1 MDFRQRLSEILA
13 ESLNKPSVIPPG
25 YVLGSCFLGLGIMG
39 LVSPAQAELAFPVRR
54 NDDEEEEK
62 QDSSNVHPAARGSSI
77 TRVLR
82 AHLYSKA
89 GRDLVFGLSFF
100 ALQYQGNMRAIVAL
114 EGLVTIVGF
123 VDGLAVW
130 VYGAKEARPLAWSYW
145 TWSSSIL
152 AIAGARLYFLPS
164 SQ

>member
-1 MDFRQRLSEILA
+1 MDFKQILS
-13 ESLNKPSVIPPG
+13 ESLNKPSIIPPG

-39 LVSPAQAELAFPVRR
+39 IISPAQAELAFPVRR
-54 NDDEEEEK
+54 DEEKDEEEP
-62 QDSSNVHPAARGSSI
+62 SNVHPAARGLTI

-100 ALQYQGNMRAIVAL
+100 ALQYQGSMRAVVAL

-123 VDGLAVW
+123 VDGFAVW
-130 VYGAKEARPLAWSYW
+130 KYGAEDAKPLAWSYW
-145 TWSSSIL
+145 TWSLSIL

>member
-1 MDFRQRLSEILA
+1 MDFRQNLTEILQ
-13 ESLNKPSVIPPG
+13 ESLSKPSIIPPG

-39 LVSPAQAELAFPVRR
+39 LVSPAQAELAFPVRQ
-54 NDDEEEEK
+54 NEDDGEEE
-62 QDSSNVHPAARGSSI
+62 DSSNVHPAARGSGI

-100 ALQYQGNMRAIVAL
+100 ALQYQGNMRAVVAL

-123 VDGLAVW
+123 VDGFAVW
-130 VYGAKEARPLAWSYW
+130 KYGAEEARPLAWSYW

-152 AIAGARLYFLPS
+152 AIAGARLLFLPS
-164 SQ
+164 NQ

>member
-1 MDFRQRLSEILA
+1 MDFKRLLS

-25 YVLGSCFLGLGIMG
+25 YILGSCFLGLGIMG
-39 LVSPAQAELAFPVRR
+39 LVSPAQAEIAFPVRQEE
-54 NDDEEEEK
+54 DEKEPS
-62 QDSSNVHPAARGSSI
+62 DVHPASRGSRIKS
-77 TRVLR
+77 VLR

-123 VDGLAVW
+123 VDGFAVW
-130 VYGAKEARPLAWSYW
+130 KYGAEDVRPLAWSYW
-145 TWSSSIL
+145 VWSSSIL

>member
-1 MDFRQRLSEILA
+1 MDFKRLLS

-25 YVLGSCFLGLGIMG
+25 YALGSCFLGLGIMG

-54 NDDEEEEK
+54 NDDDGEED
-62 QDSSNVHPAARGSSI
+62 DSSNVHPAARGSSI

-123 VDGLAVW
+123 VDGFAVW
-130 VYGAKEARPLAWSYW
+130 MYGAKEARPLAWSYW